1 MYCRTRRV
9 VKDGGRYSASGCV
22 FRTGGVTTL
31 LQRTRHRARIPET
44 LLKIGAVGTFGVS
57 HARRAAQLDYTP
69 EHEAQR
75 REHMS
80 FADQTII
87 VTGAFGG
94 IGTEVARRLLEKGAR
109 VILTDRAGAA
119 AAVPAEFG
127 ARASF
132 AELDVTSEEAWQSV
146 IDGAVATHGAIHGLV
161 NIAGVF
167 TPGIAFED
175 MTLAQWRH
183 HLSVNLDGTFMG
195 CRFATR
201 AMAKTGGGSIVN
213 FSSGLAHIMLSDAAA
228 YCVSKAAV
236 LALTRLAAKAG
247 GKHRV
252 RVNAV
257 LPGAIDTPM
266 LWGNLRE
273 GQAPQE
279 LIDMLVKQHP
289 IGRIGVPGD
298 VAQAVVFLLDPEN
311 SFITGA
317 LLAVDGGQLVD

>member
-1 MYCRTRRV
+1 MSLDSCTV
-9 VKDGGRYSASGCV
+9 LI
-22 FRTGGVTTL
+22 TGGL
-31 LQRTRHRARIPET
+31 
-44 LLKIGAVGTFGVS
+44 
-57 HARRAAQLDYTP
+57 
-69 EHEAQR
+69 
-75 REHMS
+75 
-80 FADQTII
+80 
-87 VTGAFGG
+87 GG
-94 IGTEVARRLLEKGAR
+94 IGREVARHFLRDGAR
-109 VILTDRAGAA
+109 IYVTDRPGVDPGPVAELGEAA
-119 AAVPAEFG
+119 RFLP
-127 ARASF
+127 
-132 AELDVTSEEAWQSV
+132 LDVTSEASWESAV
-146 IDGAVATHGAIHGLV
+146 DAIVGAHGKLDVLV

-167 TPGIAFED
+167 TPGIPFEQ

-183 HLSVNLDGTFMG
+183 HMDVNLDGTFLG
-195 CRFATR
+195 CRVAMS
-201 AMAKTGGGSIVN
+201 AMARTGGGSIVN

-273 GQAPQE
+273 GQDPQA

-289 IGRIGVPGD
+289 IGRIGQVGD
-298 VAQAVVFLLDPEN
+298 VAQAVAFLSDPRN

-317 LLAVDGGQLVD
+317 MLAVDGGQLVD

>member
-1 MYCRTRRV
+1 
-9 VKDGGRYSASGCV
+9 
-22 FRTGGVTTL
+22 
-31 LQRTRHRARIPET
+31 
-44 LLKIGAVGTFGVS
+44 
-57 HARRAAQLDYTP
+57 
-69 EHEAQR
+69 
-75 REHMS
+75 MS
-80 FADQTII
+80 FEGQTIL
-87 VTGAFGG
+87 VTGALGG
-94 IGTEVARRLLEKGAR
+94 IGREVTRSLSAKGAT
-109 VILTDRAGAA
+109 VVVSDHPG
-119 AAVPAEFG
+119 VSGG
-127 ARASF
+127 ARPDLGADANF
-132 AELDVTSEEAWQSV
+132 LTLDVTSEEDWV
-146 IDGAVATHGAIHGLV
+146 RVVDRIVAEHGALNGLV

-167 TPGIAFED
+167 TPGIPFED

-183 HLSVNLDGTFMG
+183 HMDTNLDGTFLG
-195 CRFATR
+195 CRTATK

-247 GKHRV
+247 GKHKV

-273 GQAPQE
+273 GQDPQA

-289 IGRIGVPGD
+289 IGRIGQTSD
-298 VAQAVVFLLDPEN
+298 VAQSVAFLLDPEN
-311 SFITGA
+311 SFVTGA

>member
-1 MYCRTRRV
+1 MVAV
-9 VKDGGRYSASGCV
+9 VRWGFDMA
-22 FRTGGVTTL
+22 FQHQTILITGGL
-31 LQRTRHRARIPET
+31 
-44 LLKIGAVGTFGVS
+44 
-57 HARRAAQLDYTP
+57 
-69 EHEAQR
+69 
-75 REHMS
+75 
-80 FADQTII
+80 
-87 VTGAFGG
+87 GG
-94 IGTEVARRLLEKGAR
+94 IGGEVTRHLLAKGAR
-109 VILTDRAGAA
+109 VVVTDFGRTPDSLPEGT
-119 AAVPAEFG
+119 EFIPLNV
-127 ARASF
+127 AS
-132 AELDVTSEEAWQSV
+132 EQDWEQV
-146 IDGAVATHGAIHGLV
+146 IEGVVAKHGALNGLV

-167 TPGIAFED
+167 TPGIPFED

-183 HLSVNLDGTFMG
+183 HMDINLDGSFMG
-195 CRFATR
+195 CRFAIK

-213 FSSGLAHIMLSDAAA
+213 FSSGLAHIMLSDGGA

-247 GKHRV
+247 GKFGV

-273 GQAPQE
+273 GMEPQA

-298 VAQAVVFLLDPEN
+298 VARSVAFLLDPEN
-311 SFITGA
+311 SFVTGA